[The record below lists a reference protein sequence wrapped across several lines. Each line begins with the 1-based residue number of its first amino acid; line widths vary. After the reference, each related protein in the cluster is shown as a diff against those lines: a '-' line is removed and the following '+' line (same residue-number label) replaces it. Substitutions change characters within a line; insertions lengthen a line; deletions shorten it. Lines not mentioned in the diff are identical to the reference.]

1 MRSDAA
7 RVETGATFVRASLVR
22 AGGVRASGVR
32 ASGACAFGAVGLVVA
47 LLAASARLHA
57 QVGGTPASMPPPTRA
72 PVPAGSLYA
81 LPMRFTAQDGTLLDV
96 AELRGRPVV
105 MAMVYL
111 SCTMTCPVITSELQ
125 AVQGKLPPLTR
136 ARTTF
141 VLASFDP
148 ARDSAPVA
156 QAFAARMG
164 LDPHWR
170 VLTGSPASVRR
181 LAVLLGVSYRRL
193 PSGDFDHSNQV
204 TVLDVDGVPR
214 HQEVRMPPD
223 RARLV
228 RAIVDVAVP

>member
-1 MRSDAA
+1 MNRAWQPRARTALACVRVARAA
-7 RVETGATFVRASLVR
+7 A
-22 AGGVRASGVR
+22 
-32 ASGACAFGAVGLVVA
+32 AVGLGVA
-47 LLAASARLHA
+47 LLATTAIA
-57 QVGGTPASMPPPTRA
+57 QDPAARA
-72 PVPAGSLYA
+72 PLPAGSLYA
-81 LPMRFTAQDGTLLDV
+81 LPLRFTAHDGTPLDL

-105 MAMVYL
+105 VAMVYL

-125 AVQGKLPPLTR
+125 AVQAKLSAGAR

-156 QAFAARMG
+156 QAFATRMG

-223 RARLV
+223 RDRLV
-228 RAIVDVAVP
+228 RAIVDVAAR

>member
-1 MRSDAA
+1 MTSA
-7 RVETGATFVRASLVR
+7 RTASARKNGAPELGARWRAV
-22 AGGVRASGVR
+22 
-32 ASGACAFGAVGLVVA
+32 VGLVVCIVTA
-47 LLAASARLHA
+47 RGTHAQGTVARPSTPATASA
-57 QVGGTPASMPPPTRA
+57 PAA
-72 PVPAGSLYA
+72 PAGSLYA
-81 LPMRFTAQDGTLLDV
+81 LPMRVTAQDGRPLDLS
-96 AELRGRPVV
+96 ELRGRPVV
-105 MAMVYL
+105 IAMVYL
-111 SCTMTCPVITSELQ
+111 SCTMTCPIITSELQ
-125 AVQGKLPPLTR
+125 AVQGALSPAAR

-156 QAFAARMG
+156 HAFATRMG

-204 TVLDVDGVPR
+204 TVLDADGVPR

-228 RAIVDVAVP
+228 RAIADVAAP